1 MQKIK
6 LHKYLLIIAFVIQ
19 YSGNGQNSKPQPIKI
34 NELINS
40 ISDSL
45 NKYYI
50 FPDKA
55 ENVSN
60 YLHAQLKSNVYTNLL
75 NDPQKLEQQ
84 IKNDISSV
92 CQDPHLRIQFDP
104 GFNAQMAY
112 HPTAEELQQVKKYWK
127 DNNYSFKKLEV
138 LSGNIGYLAFN
149 FFVDDIQAAKSTI
162 KAALGFLANTEALI
176 LDLRD
181 NMGGDPAMVSQLES
195 YFFAKKTAMN
205 HLINRSNNDTVFMYA
220 DPFKSDSLCL
230 SMPVYILTSQ
240 HTFSGAE
247 DFCYGMQVA
256 KRALIVGE
264 TTGGGAHPQMPF
276 SVNQGFVMYIPFAR
290 SLNPITH
297 TDWEGTGVIPDMK
310 ISANKALIKAQE
322 LIFRDNLTRTKDPK
336 TKNKY
341 LYLINALLENDLK
354 EKLTLSTLLS
364 YVGVYGGLTVYLD
377 KNKLYCRNN
386 NNGGG
391 ITELKQLS
399 NNLFVLDK
407 DAQIEFKKNGQ
418 AVVFGIS
425 ILVNDGSVY
434 EEIKM
439 INKKYN
445 KHD

>member
-1 MQKIK
+1 MQQFK
-6 LHKYLLIIAFVIQ
+6 LHPLLFIIAFIIQ
-19 YSGNGQNSKPQPIKI
+19 YSSNGQNSKPQPIKI

-45 NKYYI
+45 DKHYI

-55 ENVSN
+55 KHIST
-60 YLHAQLKSNVYTNLL
+60 YLRAQLKSNVYSNLL

-84 IKNDISSV
+84 IKKDIISV
-92 CQDPHLRIQFDP
+92 YHDPHLRIQFDP
-104 GFNAQMAY
+104 GFNAQVAY

-138 LSGNIGYLAFN
+138 LPGNIGYLAFN
-149 FFVDDIQAAKSTI
+149 LFVDDIQAAKSTI
-162 KAALGFLANTEALI
+162 KAALGFLKNTEALI

-195 YFFAKKTAMN
+195 YFFAKKIAMN

-220 DPFKSDSLCL
+220 DPFKSDSLYL
-230 SMPVYILTSQ
+230 SMPVYILTSK

-247 DFCYGMQVA
+247 DFCFGMQVA
-256 KRALIVGE
+256 KRAIIVGE

-290 SLNPITH
+290 SLNSITH
-297 TDWEGTGVIPDMK
+297 TDWEVTGVVPDVK
-310 ISANKALIKAQE
+310 ITSKKALNKAQE
-322 LIFRDNLTRTKDPK
+322 QIFRDNLTRTNDPK
-336 TKNKY
+336 AKNKY
-341 LYLINALLENDLK
+341 LYLINALLENDVK
-354 EKLTLSTLLS
+354 EKLPLSSLVS

-407 DAQIEFKKNGQ
+407 DAQIEFKKNDH

-434 EEIKM
+434 EENKM
-439 INKKYN
+439 IIKKY
-445 KHD
+445 KQHD

>member
-1 MQKIK
+1 MQQFK
-6 LHKYLLIIAFVIQ
+6 LHPFLFIIAFIIQ
-19 YSGNGQNSKPQPIKI
+19 YSCNGQNSNMQPIKI

-45 NKYYI
+45 NKHYI

-55 ENVSN
+55 ENISA
-60 YLHAQLKSNVYTNLL
+60 YLHSQLKSNAYTKLL
-75 NDPQKLEQQ
+75 NDPQKLEQL
-84 IKNDISSV
+84 ISKDISSV
-92 CQDPHLRIQFDP
+92 YRDPHLRVQFDP
-104 GFNAQMAY
+104 GFNAQVAY
-112 HPTAEELQQVKKYWK
+112 HPTAEELQQVKNYWK

-138 LSGNIGYLAFN
+138 LPGNIGYLSFN
-149 FFVDDIQAAKSTI
+149 LFVDDIKAAKPTI
-162 KAALGFLANTEALI
+162 KAALSFLANTDAII
-176 LDLRD
+176 LDLRN
-181 NMGGDPAMVSQLES
+181 NMGGDPNMVSQIES
-195 YFFAKKTAMN
+195 YFFAQKTEMN
-205 HLINRSNNDTVFMYA
+205 SLINRSNNDTVFMYA
-220 DPFKSDSLCL
+220 DPFKSDSLSL

-256 KRALIVGE
+256 KRAIIVGE

-290 SLNPITH
+290 SLNPITLK
-297 TDWEGTGVIPDMK
+297 DWEGTGVIPDVK

-322 LIFRDNLTRTKDPK
+322 LIFRDDIERTKAPK

-341 LYLINALLENDLK
+341 LYLINALLENDVKDQLP
-354 EKLTLSTLLS
+354 LSTLLS

-399 NNLFVLDK
+399 KKLFVLDK
-407 DAQIEFKKNGQ
+407 DAQIEFKKNDQ
-418 AVVFGIS
+418 AIVFGIS
-425 ILVNDGSVY
+425 ILVNDGSVF
-434 EEIKM
+434 EEMKTIG
-439 INKKYN
+439 KK
-445 KHD
+445 

>member
-1 MQKIK
+1 MQKII
-6 LHKYLLIIAFVIQ
+6 LHLLLFTIAFSIQ
-19 YSGNGQNSKPQPIKI
+19 YSGNGQNTKPQPIKI

-45 NKYYI
+45 NKHYI

-55 ENVSN
+55 ENIST
-60 YLHAQLKSNVYTNLL
+60 YLRAQLKSNVYTNLL
-75 NDPQKLEQQ
+75 NDPQKLERQ

-92 CQDPHLRIQFDP
+92 FQDPHLRIQFDP
-104 GFNAQMAY
+104 GFNAQVAY
-112 HPTAEELQQVKKYWK
+112 HPTTEELQQVKKYWK

-138 LSGNIGYLAFN
+138 LPGNIGYLSFN
-149 FFVDDIQAAKSTI
+149 LFVDDINAAKPTI
-162 KAALGFLANTEALI
+162 KAALSFLANTDAII

-181 NMGGDPAMVSQLES
+181 NMGGDPNMVSQVES
-195 YFFAKKTAMN
+195 YFFSQKTEMN
-205 HLINRSNNDTVFMYA
+205 SLINRSNKDTIFMYA
-220 DPFKSDSLCL
+220 DPFKSDSLSL

-247 DFCYGMQVA
+247 DFCYGMKVA

-290 SLNPITH
+290 SINPITH
-297 TDWEGTGVIPDMK
+297 TDWEGTGVIPDVK

-322 LIFRDNLTRTKDPK
+322 QIFRESLTRANDPK

-341 LYLINALLENDLK
+341 LYLINSLLENEVK
-354 EKLTLSTLLS
+354 EKLPLSTLLH
-364 YVGVYGGLTVYLD
+364 YVGDYGGLAVYLD

-399 NNLFVLDK
+399 NNLFLLDK
-407 DAQIEFKKNGQ
+407 DAQIEFKQNSQG
-418 AVVFGIS
+418 VVFGIS
-425 ILVNDGSVY
+425 ILVNDGSVF
-434 EEIKM
+434 EEKKTG
-439 INKKYN
+439 NKK
-445 KHD
+445 